1 MVRQEKRLVLHFDVN
16 KTLIIA
22 DPAMG
27 IEMTEM
33 INSLL
38 AECGFYVFIH
48 IPLPDITHS
57 RERLPT
63 PVTFL
68 SCPHYIQMQPVFS
81 PRRKCRASESIRI
94 IYTPGRSRAS
104 ACRCS
109 PAMHTQH
116 TYTTHQRAA

>member
-38 AECGFYVFIH
+38 AECAWGTVVDPPPGGELH
-48 IPLPDITHS
+48 VKVSRSIT
-57 RERLPT
+57 
-63 PVTFL
+63 
-68 SCPHYIQMQPVFS
+68 I
-81 PRRKCRASESIRI
+81 RA
-94 IYTPGRSRAS
+94 P
-104 ACRCS
+104 CK
-109 PAMHTQH
+109 
-116 TYTTHQRAA
+116 